1 MSFVPATGRKA
12 KQPLLFE
19 IMENALAYSETTQEF
34 LEYLK
39 VDKDYRTD
47 ALDLLED
54 GKSRY
59 VADLKVNFKN
69 SFESE
74 YLSKKEV
81 ALLGVALSVNANNP
95 LLRDF
100 FRNNALAEGAAA
112 TEIAEATGCAS
123 LLSANNVFYRFR
135 HFVNKEKYN
144 EIPARIK
151 MNIMGRPVT
160 GKEFFELMSLSVS
173 AVNGCEM
180 CVKAHENSLIELG
193 SKEERIFEAV
203 RLSAVVTS
211 VAKILY

>member
-1 MSFVPATGRKA
+1 
-12 KQPLLFE
+12 
-19 IMENALAYSETTQEF
+19 MEMTQAYSETTQEF
-34 LEYLK
+34 LEFLK
-39 VDKDYRTD
+39 LDKDYRSD
-47 ALDLLED
+47 ALDLLEE

-59 VADLKVNFKN
+59 VADLKLNFKN

-74 YLSKKEV
+74 FLSKKEI
-81 ALLGVALSVNANNP
+81 ALLGVALAVNANNA
-95 LLRDF
+95 LLRSF
-100 FRNNALAEGAAA
+100 FVKNAQEESA
-112 TEIAEATGCAS
+112 TPAEIAEAAGCAS

-160 GKEFFELMSLSVS
+160 GKEFFELMSLAVS

-193 SKEERIFEAV
+193 AKEERIFEAV
-203 RLSAVVTS
+203 RLSAVITS
-211 VAKILY
+211 VSKILF

>member
-1 MSFVPATGRKA
+1 
-12 KQPLLFE
+12 
-19 IMENALAYSETTQEF
+19 MEETIVYSETAQEF
-34 LEYLK
+34 LEFLK
-39 VDKDYRTD
+39 VDKDYRSGS
-47 ALDLLED
+47 LDLLEE

-74 YLSKKEV
+74 HLTKKEV
-81 ALLGVALSVNANNP
+81 ALLGVSLAVNANHVV
-95 LLRDF
+95 LKEF
-100 FRNNALAEGAAA
+100 FKNNAVSEGATAA
-112 TEIAEATGCAS
+112 EIAEAAGCAS

-160 GKEFFELMSLSVS
+160 GKEFFELMSLAVS
-173 AVNGCEM
+173 AVNGCET
-180 CVKAHENSLIELG
+180 CVKAHEHSLIELD

-203 RLSAVVTS
+203 RLAAVITSAS
-211 VAKILY
+211 KII